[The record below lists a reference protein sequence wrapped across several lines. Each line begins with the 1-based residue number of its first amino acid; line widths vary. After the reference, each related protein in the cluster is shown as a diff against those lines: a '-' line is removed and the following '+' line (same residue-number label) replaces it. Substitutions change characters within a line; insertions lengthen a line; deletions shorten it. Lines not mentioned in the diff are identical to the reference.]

1 MAIKVGDQAPDF
13 KLKSAQG
20 ETIQLSELL
29 KGKPVVLFFYPKDNT
44 PGCTKEAC
52 AFRDQYEVF
61 QEVGAEV
68 VGISADS
75 EQSHQQFASAYQLPF
90 LLLSDSQNRVRKSF
104 GVPSTLGI
112 LPGRVTYIINQQGT
126 VCHLFNSQLNFQGHV
141 DEALKALQAIPSA

>member
-13 KLKSAQG
+13 TLKSAQG
-20 ETIQLSELL
+20 DPIQLSDLL
-29 KGKPVVLFFYPKDNT
+29 KQKPVVLFFYPKDNT

-61 QEVGAEV
+61 QSVGAEV

-75 EQSHQQFASAYQLPF
+75 EQSHQQFAAAHRLPF
-90 LLLSDSQNRVRKSF
+90 LLLSDVQNQVRKLF

-112 LPGRVTYIINQQGT
+112 LPGRVTYLIDRGGT
-126 VCHLFNSQLNFQGHV
+126 VRHMFNSQLNFQGHV
-141 DEALKALQAIPSA
+141 DEALQALKQL

>member
-13 KLKSAQG
+13 TLKSAQG
-20 ETIQLSELL
+20 DPIQLSDLL
-29 KGKPVVLFFYPKDNT
+29 KQKPVVLFFYPKDNT

-61 QEVGAEV
+61 QSVGAEV

-75 EQSHQQFASAYQLPF
+75 EQSHQRFAAAHRLPF
-90 LLLSDSQNRVRKSF
+90 LLLSDVQNQVRKLF

-112 LPGRVTYIINQQGT
+112 LPGRVTYLIDRGGT
-126 VCHLFNSQLNFQGHV
+126 VRHMFNSQLNFQGHV
-141 DEALKALQAIPSA
+141 DEALQALKQL